1 MTIKSYCVTHY
12 QSWVSKSEDPIFWRS
27 QLSYD
32 GTSILIKLAQ
42 KREAHPILVRELGL
56 GVVTQNNVRP
66 KEAQSSIGDSRSIG
80 KSTLNRWSVWYFTHA
95 DRHQAAAKLFRYK
108 TQVNNNRTVS
118 DTKRSFYTIHTRPI
132 NSIYRRVVEELMVE
146 MHLLSANVDF
156 HYDPI
161 YALGV
166 VTAFDRFMLGY
177 VPEQDRISIFN
188 GLCKALGDDP
198 DRYKQDA
205 QRLENLAH
213 RLSGQD
219 LLSWLERSTSFEDT
233 LDLQASL
240 GAIAS
245 NAQFKYS
252 RLFAIGL
259 FSLLE
264 TADPDLVKD
273 QETRTDTLK
282 KVSAALH
289 LPEDK
294 VSKDLDLYR
303 SNLEKMAQA
312 RIVLED
318 VIQAERKKREKR
330 ENPVSASSPGDDT
343 ENNN

>member
-1 MTIKSYCVTHY
+1 M
-12 QSWVSKSEDPIFWRS
+12 
-27 QLSYD
+27 
-32 GTSILIKLAQ
+32 
-42 KREAHPILVRELGL
+42 
-56 GVVTQNNVRP
+56 
-66 KEAQSSIGDSRSIG
+66 
-80 KSTLNRWSVWYFTHA
+80 
-95 DRHQAAAKLFRYK
+95 
-108 TQVNNNRTVS
+108 NNNRTVS

-156 HYDPI
+156 RYDPI

-177 VPEQDRISIFN
+177 APEQDRVSIFN
-188 GLCKALGDDP
+188 ALCKALNDDP
-198 DRYKQDA
+198 DRYRQDA
-205 QRLENLAH
+205 QRLESLAGRH
-213 RLSGQD
+213 SGPEVI
-219 LLSWLERSTSFEDT
+219 SWLSRSSVSFEDAG
-233 LDLQASL
+233 DLPASL
-240 GAIAS
+240 EEIAN

-264 TADPDLVKD
+264 KADPNVVKD
-273 QETRTDTLK
+273 QETRNEALK

-318 VIQAERKKREKR
+318 VIQAERKKREQRVTK
-330 ENPVSASSPGDDT
+330 ASSSADAS
-343 ENNN
+343 ESSN

>member
-1 MTIKSYCVTHY
+1 LLLSIARKIFSVKFCLGFRQHRLKKTGNYC
-12 QSWVSKSEDPIFWRS
+12 QPDRRIDFP
-27 QLSYD
+27 D
-32 GTSILIKLAQ
+32 
-42 KREAHPILVRELGL
+42 
-56 GVVTQNNVRP
+56 
-66 KEAQSSIGDSRSIG
+66 
-80 KSTLNRWSVWYFTHA
+80 FTHA
-95 DRHQAAAKLFRYK
+95 AAAKLFIYK

-146 MHLLSANVDF
+146 MHLLSANADF
-156 HYDPI
+156 QYDPI

-177 VPEQDRISIFN
+177 APEADRLSIFN
-188 GLCKALGDDP
+188 GLCKSLEDDP

-205 QRLENLAH
+205 HRLESLAD
-213 RLSGQD
+213 RLSGQE
-219 LLSWLERSTSFEDT
+219 LLSWLDRSTSFDDT
-233 LDLQASL
+233 ADLQASL

-259 FSLLE
+259 FALLE
-264 TADPDLVKD
+264 KADADMVKD
-273 QETRTDTLK
+273 QETRNDAIA

-312 RIVLED
+312 RIVLQD

-330 ENPVSASSPGDDT
+330 DTKVAASPSVDSSET
-343 ENNN
+343 NN

>member
-1 MTIKSYCVTHY
+1 M
-12 QSWVSKSEDPIFWRS
+12 
-27 QLSYD
+27 
-32 GTSILIKLAQ
+32 
-42 KREAHPILVRELGL
+42 
-56 GVVTQNNVRP
+56 
-66 KEAQSSIGDSRSIG
+66 
-80 KSTLNRWSVWYFTHA
+80 
-95 DRHQAAAKLFRYK
+95 AKLFIYK

-146 MHLLSANVDF
+146 MHLLSANADF
-156 HYDPI
+156 QYDPI

-177 VPEQDRISIFN
+177 TPEADRISIFN
-188 GLCKALGDDP
+188 GLCKSLEDDP
-198 DRYKQDA
+198 ARYKQDA
-205 QRLENLAH
+205 SRLESLAG
-213 RLSGQD
+213 RLSGSE
-219 LLSWLERSTSFEDT
+219 LLSWLDRSTSFEDT
-233 LDLQASL
+233 ADLQASL

-245 NAQFKYS
+245 NPQFKYS

-264 TADPDLVKD
+264 KADPDMVKD
-273 QETRTDTLK
+273 QETRNDAIA
-282 KVSAALH
+282 KVCAALH

-312 RIVLED
+312 RIVLQD

-330 ENPVSASSPGDDT
+330 ETKVTVGPSADSSDS
-343 ENNN
+343 NN

>member
-1 MTIKSYCVTHY
+1 MSRNPAATLK
-12 QSWVSKSEDPIFWRS
+12 
-27 QLSYD
+27 
-32 GTSILIKLAQ
+32 KLAIFVS
-42 KREAHPILVRELGL
+42 PI
-56 GVVTQNNVRP
+56 
-66 KEAQSSIGDSRSIG
+66 
-80 KSTLNRWSVWYFTHA
+80 A
-95 DRHQAAAKLFRYK
+95 DRLARLYSRRAGTPATAKLFIYK

-146 MHLLSANVDF
+146 MHLLSANADF
-156 HYDPI
+156 QYDPI

-177 VPEQDRISIFN
+177 APEADRVSIFN
-188 GLCKALGDDP
+188 ALCKSLEDDP
-198 DRYKQDA
+198 ERYKQDA
-205 QRLENLAH
+205 QRLESLAD
-213 RLSGQD
+213 RLSGQE
-219 LLSWLERSTSFEDT
+219 LLSWIDRSTSFEDT
-233 LDLQASL
+233 ADLQASL

-245 NAQFKYS
+245 NPQFKYS

-264 TADPDLVKD
+264 KADPNLVKD
-273 QETRTDTLK
+273 QATRNDAIA

-312 RIVLED
+312 RIVLQD

-330 ENPVSASSPGDDT
+330 ETKVTVGPSAESSDSS
-343 ENNN
+343 N

>member
-1 MTIKSYCVTHY
+1 MLFAKLRCSL
-12 QSWVSKSEDPIFWRS
+12 K
-27 QLSYD
+27 
-32 GTSILIKLAQ
+32 KLAIFVR
-42 KREAHPILVRELGL
+42 KAHRIPRLY
-56 GVVTQNNVRP
+56 
-66 KEAQSSIGDSRSIG
+66 SRGARCKII
-80 KSTLNRWSVWYFTHA
+80 
-95 DRHQAAAKLFRYK
+95 YK

-146 MHLLSANVDF
+146 MHLLSANADF
-156 HYDPI
+156 QYDPI

-177 VPEQDRISIFN
+177 APEADRLSIFN
-188 GLCKALGDDP
+188 ALCKSLEDDP
-198 DRYKQDA
+198 ERYKQDA
-205 QRLENLAH
+205 ERLESMAG
-213 RLSGQD
+213 RLSGSE
-219 LLSWLERSTSFEDT
+219 LLSWLDRSTSFQDT
-233 LDLQASL
+233 GDLQASL

-264 TADPDLVKD
+264 KADPEMVKD
-273 QETRTDTLK
+273 QETRNDAVAK
-282 KVSAALH
+282 ISAALH
-289 LPEDK
+289 LPEEK

-312 RIVLED
+312 RIVLQD

-330 ENPVSASSPGDDT
+330 EAKVTVSPTVDSSDS
-343 ENNN
+343 NN

>member
-1 MTIKSYCVTHY
+1 M
-12 QSWVSKSEDPIFWRS
+12 
-27 QLSYD
+27 
-32 GTSILIKLAQ
+32 
-42 KREAHPILVRELGL
+42 
-56 GVVTQNNVRP
+56 
-66 KEAQSSIGDSRSIG
+66 
-80 KSTLNRWSVWYFTHA
+80 
-95 DRHQAAAKLFRYK
+95 
-108 TQVNNNRTVS
+108 NNNRTVS

-146 MHLLSANVDF
+146 MHLLSANADF
-156 HYDPI
+156 QYDPI

-177 VPEQDRISIFN
+177 APEADRLSIFN
-188 GLCKALGDDP
+188 ALCKSLEDDP
-198 DRYKQDA
+198 ERYKQDA
-205 QRLENLAH
+205 QRLESLAD
-213 RLSGQD
+213 RLSGKE
-219 LLSWLERSTSFEDT
+219 LLSWLDRSTSFEDT
-233 LDLQASL
+233 ADLQASL

-245 NAQFKYS
+245 NPQFKYS

-264 TADPDLVKD
+264 KADPNLVKD
-273 QETRTDTLK
+273 QETRNDAIA

-312 RIVLED
+312 RIVLQD

-330 ENPVSASSPGDDT
+330 ETKVTAGPSADSSDSS
-343 ENNN
+343 N

>member
-1 MTIKSYCVTHY
+1 MAA
-12 QSWVSKSEDPIFWRS
+12 
-27 QLSYD
+27 QLF
-32 GTSILIKLAQ
+32 I
-42 KREAHPILVRELGL
+42 
-56 GVVTQNNVRP
+56 
-66 KEAQSSIGDSRSIG
+66 
-80 KSTLNRWSVWYFTHA
+80 
-95 DRHQAAAKLFRYK
+95 YK
-108 TQVNNNRTVS
+108 TQVNKNRTVS

-156 HYDPI
+156 QYDPI

-177 VPEQDRISIFN
+177 APEADRLSIFN
-188 GLCKALGDDP
+188 ALCKALEDDP

-205 QRLENLAH
+205 HRLESLAD
-213 RLSGQD
+213 RLGGSE
-219 LLSWLERSTSFEDT
+219 LLSWLDRSSSFEDT
-233 LDLQASL
+233 GDLQASL

-264 TADPDLVKD
+264 KADPEMVKN
-273 QETRTDTLK
+273 QETRNDAIGK
-282 KVSAALH
+282 ISAALH

-312 RIVLED
+312 RIVLQD

-330 ENPVSASSPGDDT
+330 ETKVTAAPSADSS
-343 ENNN
+343 ESNN

>member
-1 MTIKSYCVTHY
+1 M
-12 QSWVSKSEDPIFWRS
+12 
-27 QLSYD
+27 
-32 GTSILIKLAQ
+32 
-42 KREAHPILVRELGL
+42 
-56 GVVTQNNVRP
+56 
-66 KEAQSSIGDSRSIG
+66 
-80 KSTLNRWSVWYFTHA
+80 WYFTHV

-156 HYDPI
+156 HYDSI

-177 VPEQDRISIFN
+177 SPEQDRISIFN

-205 QRLENLAH
+205 QRLEHLAG

-219 LLSWLERSTSFEDT
+219 LVSWLERSTSFEDT
-233 LDLQASL
+233 GDLQASL

-245 NAQFKYS
+245 NPQFKYS

-264 TADPDLVKD
+264 AADPELVKD
-273 QETRTDTLK
+273 QAARTDAFK
-282 KVSAALH
+282 KVSASLN

-330 ENPVSASSPGDDT
+330 ENQATSSSLEDT